1 MPGRGSVESLN
12 QTEATNAAVT
22 LVQACAELR
31 DNLSALA
38 ASRAMLDDTSQS
50 LTVSAT
56 ALALDGVRWSPF
68 FGQVVK
74 LGSPL

>member
-38 ASRAMLDDTSQS
+38 ASRAML
-50 LTVSAT
+50 A
-56 ALALDGVRWSPF
+56 AIIHEPEAAPG
-68 FGQVVK
+68 
-74 LGSPL
+74 